1 MAAGQARIRL
11 YGAACLRTR
20 AGELDPGSPEVPAL
34 LDEMWGALGEHGV
47 GLAAPQIGRSLRAIV
62 VQEPT
67 RTSQWRRL
75 ELVNPQPVET
85 FGPTVPF
92 EEGCLSFPG
101 LFTTVRRA
109 QGVEVTYVDRNGAP
123 ARFRDDGL
131 LARIIQHELDHL
143 EGILFI
149 DRLPAWRRLLLMPR
163 LLWMGLRERR
173 AGKRE

>member
-1 MAAGQARIRL
+1 MAAGRARIRV
-11 YGAACLRTR
+11 YGAACLRAR
-20 AGELDPGSPEVPAL
+20 AGELEPGSPEVPVV
-34 LDEMWGALGEHGV
+34 LDELWDALGEHGV

-62 VQEPT
+62 VQEPA
-67 RTSQWRRL
+67 RSSQWRRL
-75 ELVNPQPVET
+75 ELVNPQLVET

-109 QGVEVTYVDRNGAP
+109 QGVEVAYVDRSGVT

-131 LARIIQHELDHL
+131 LARIILHELDHL

-149 DRLPAWRRLLLMPR
+149 DRLPAWRRVLLKPR
-163 LLWMGLRERR
+163 LFWMRLRERR